1 MKRWLV
7 VTCGMAFGLT
17 LAVATAAQET
27 APAGESAQAPEA
39 AAAEAPSAQGNA
51 ESRRPPRLVRVQI
64 VLLRY
69 RGERKLSSLPY
80 TVLASTDNRNVRV
93 RMGVEVPVSVPPGY
107 QYKNVGTNI
116 DCRVEE
122 RAQDLYQVRLD
133 AENSSVYRRTE
144 DASSGVSSEASI
156 AEDRPMFR
164 TFKVSISPVLH
175 DGQSVQGVASTD
187 PVTGE
192 VVKIDLTL
200 NVVR

>member
-1 MKRWLV
+1 MKRWTV
-7 VTCGMAFGLT
+7 VTCGMAFGLA
-17 LAVATAAQET
+17 LAGAAAAQEAAQQGASAET
-27 APAGESAQAPEA
+27 VPAAQEEA
-39 AAAEAPSAQGNA
+39 EG
-51 ESRRPPRLVRVQI
+51 RKPPRLVRVQI
-64 VLLRY
+64 VLTRY
-69 RGERKLSSLPY
+69 QGERKLSSLPY

-93 RMGVEVPVSVPPGY
+93 RMGVEVPVPVPPGY

-144 DASSGVSSEASI
+144 DASSGASSEASI

-164 TFKVSISPVLH
+164 TFKVSISPVLR

-200 NVVR
+200 NVVK